1 MPRLTSEP
9 STPIR
14 TMDELMALA
23 YAMEKESA
31 DRYAA
36 LAVRMREAGRQDL
49 AAVFDRL
56 VREETGH
63 MDMVVGWSQ
72 QALHHAPPADE
83 HAPKGVFDD
92 EGAALVSPE
101 LQDAYHSFAMAV
113 RNEER
118 AFAFWSYVA
127 ADAPTTEIREAA
139 ERMAHEE
146 LEHARILRRERRKA
160 FFAQRAHEPVLS
172 DARSLGAIENDVAA
186 ALEQLAESASGRTRQ
201 DFRMLAAE
209 ARRMAQDLETDPL
222 DELPQPAPRPCL
234 RWRRYANGWRNSM
247 SRRERDPAFAGRAP
261 PRAGAGDRRH
271 QAPRSRAASRGRRLL
286 IPHSDR
292 RGRRNFR
299 PCPALN
305 GIRGWRYFH
314 A

>member
-127 ADAPTTEIREAA
+127 ADAPTTVIREAA

-160 FFAQRAHEPVLS
+160 FFAQRAHEPAPS

-209 ARRMAQDLETDPL
+209 ARRMAQDLDTDPL
-222 DELPQPAPRPCL
+222 DELPPAGAP
-234 RWRRYANGWRNSM
+234 SM
-247 SRRERDPAFAGRAP
+247 SSLEALCEWLAEFYVEAGETLPSQAARDRAQALATAAIK
-261 PRAGAGDRRH
+261 RLALVRH
-271 QAPRSRAASRGRRLL
+271 LADSAS
-286 IPHSDR
+286 
-292 RGRRNFR
+292 
-299 PCPALN
+299 
-305 GIRGWRYFH
+305 
-314 A
+314 